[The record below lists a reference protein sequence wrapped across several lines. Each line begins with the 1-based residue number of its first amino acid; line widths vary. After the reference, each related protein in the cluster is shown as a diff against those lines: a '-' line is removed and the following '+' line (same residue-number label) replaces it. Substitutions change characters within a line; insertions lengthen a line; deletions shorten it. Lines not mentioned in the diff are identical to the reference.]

1 MKLILSAF
9 VIVLLPSCANFS
21 DLKLP
26 AGTVGCNQYSGL
38 YGKASAIA
46 LNQDDV
52 RKGATAKGKTTIS
65 CGDAQMTIE
74 TDVGVPAK

>member
-1 MKLILSAF
+1 MKLILAF
-9 VIVLLPSCANFS
+9 LIILMPGCVSFS
-21 DLKLP
+21 DLKLA
-26 AGTVGCNQYSGL
+26 AGTVGCNQYSGP

-52 RKGATAKGKTTIS
+52 RKGATAKGKTTIT

-74 TDVGVPAK
+74 TEVGK